1 MPKTLPTPIQHVELE
16 KRWGRV
22 LRIWWAV
29 IWRLVLMQLFFM
41 ALVIYSIE
49 MPLAAYPLLREYIN
63 ALSLLA
69 VFPLGIWALRAVMNK
84 NFGNFR
90 LSLVSLEP
98 ATIDEAESK
107 QADDAAAQQEKT
119 D

>member
-1 MPKTLPTPIQHVELE
+1 
-16 KRWGRV
+16 
-22 LRIWWAV
+22 
-29 IWRLVLMQLFFM
+29 
-41 ALVIYSIE
+41 
-49 MPLAAYPLLREYIN
+49 
-63 ALSLLA
+63 
-69 VFPLGIWALRAVMNK
+69 MNK